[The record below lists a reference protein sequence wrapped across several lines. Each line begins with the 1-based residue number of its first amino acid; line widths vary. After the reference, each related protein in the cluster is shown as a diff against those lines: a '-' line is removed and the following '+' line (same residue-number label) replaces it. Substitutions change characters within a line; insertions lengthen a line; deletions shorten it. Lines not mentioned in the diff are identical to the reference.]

1 MSFDDYVE
9 AAEDAE
15 AQPGLAAQ
23 RELARR
29 AARRESRVVRAGVAL
44 GAKLARSCERVLLG
58 ILGRS
63 ASATA
68 GAMAGFSCA
77 AGVPS
82 VVTAL
87 LCALGRD
94 HPAAAESAAF
104 WSARVAGYLP
114 RFAATLP
121 TGASDLCEGG
131 GLGSPLARIP
141 GLGSRSHAP
150 IPHLHRDRAHPCHIC
165 AGTGLTPAHIC
176 AGTGPTPAHICA
188 RIGRAPVVIA
198 LAGVGLQGVLHA
210 VGGCRAG
217 LFHARSV
224 GAGRHDQS
232 PRRADPPRVPG
243 AVRSLRVRCGPTPS
257 RSRRRC
263 GRGEPSPGADVPGV
277 SPRTRRG
284 CGMGSAQMMEGGGA
298 QRVLARTWQADRAVD
313 EPLHDGVAIDA
324 LLRPAAGADGAGGV
338 GVRRT
343 AWRAQT
349 RADPP
354 GACAAAA
361 EPGAPLFI
369 G

>member
-9 AAEDAE
+9 AVEAAEAAE

-104 WSARVAGYLP
+104 WSARLAGYLP
-114 RFAATLP
+114 RFAATLTTCASQPLRGRRTGQPAGPHSRTGLAIPRPHSTSSPGPGSPLP
-121 TGASDLCEGG
+121 TSAP
-131 GLGSPLARIP
+131 GLGSP
-141 GLGSRSHAP
+141 
-150 IPHLHRDRAHPCHIC
+150 
-165 AGTGLTPAHIC
+165 
-176 AGTGPTPAHICA
+176 PAHICA

-313 EPLHDGVAIDA
+313 EPLHDGVALDA

-369 G
+369 GWRI